1 MSNFE
6 KFARKIIEKHGC
18 TFIKMVSE
26 CRVLWKN
33 KCGYESID
41 DIFVL
46 NNMDDGAWEF
56 WSNYDPA

>member
-6 KFARKIIEKHGC
+6 KSARKIVEKHGC
-18 TFIKMVSE
+18 TFIKMVGE

-33 KCGYESID
+33 RYGYESID

-46 NNMDDGAWEF
+46 NNMCDSAWEF
-56 WSNYDPA
+56 WSNYNPV